1 MNIKLRPPCILYKYM
16 EFFVKY
22 IQWLIPDCIVRFM
35 LNQYLSYSS
44 KNLETKDFLQKELR
58 LVKQMK
64 DMNSVTYDTKS
75 ANEQHYEVPT
85 KFFLCHLGKKL
96 KYSSCEWSEG
106 VNTIED
112 AEVHTI
118 QKYQQ
123 YLELDSLK
131 SGDSILE
138 IGNGWGSLCLTNAEK
153 YPELQFFSFSN
164 SETQIEYIKSQIE
177 KRQLKNLTVWR
188 QDIDEFIKSSDEMAN
203 KFSRV
208 VSIECIEH
216 CRNYQ
221 ELFKGIAGLLKD
233 DGFTFFQILGHSK
246 YSYLMNNNS
255 WMGRNFF
262 TGGTIPSMHLFHHF
276 NNDLIVDWMHVVNG
290 KEYAKTLDAWLFRM
304 YENKA
309 TVMHEFNNAYG
320 ANASNY
326 YQGWRM
332 FYLMSSESFASND
345 GKNYCVGY
353 FKMKKR

>member
-1 MNIKLRPPCILYKYM
+1 MYHTC
-16 EFFVKY
+16 
-22 IQWLIPDCIVRFM
+22 
-35 LNQYLSYSS
+35 
-44 KNLETKDFLQKELR
+44 
-58 LVKQMK
+58 
-64 DMNSVTYDTKS
+64 VTYIALVGAPIS
-75 ANEQHYEVPT
+75 ATCEPICT
-85 KFFLCHLGKKL
+85 LLGAKW
-96 KYSSCEWSEG
+96 EPIGSEG

-138 IGNGWGSLCLTNAEK
+138 IGNGWGSLCLTNAAK

-246 YSYLMNNNS
+246 YSYLMNKIVG
-255 WMGRNFF
+255 WVETFLQAEQF
-262 TGGTIPSMHLFHHF
+262 LLCIYFII
-276 NNDLIVDWMHVVNG
+276 LIM
-290 KEYAKTLDAWLFRM
+290 TL
-304 YENKA
+304 
-309 TVMHEFNNAYG
+309 
-320 ANASNY
+320 
-326 YQGWRM
+326 
-332 FYLMSSESFASND
+332 
-345 GKNYCVGY
+345 
-353 FKMKKR
+353 